1 LKRGTLEVGVGVLK
15 KRVLLAAML
24 VSLFLGLAA
33 GCGGDEGLNKEEYVA
48 ELNAMCEDFSEKE
61 REIGDPQT
69 PADLVE
75 NGPRILDEFER
86 AIADKV
92 HTLEAPDEIAPQADR
107 LEDLADQQ
115 RDVLAGLINAAKA
128 GDFGK
133 LRELAAKNAALN
145 RQAESI
151 TRELGAE
158 ACSEG

>member
-1 LKRGTLEVGVGVLK
+1 VVKKQAFRGG
-15 KRVLLAAML
+15 LLGILVAAL
-24 VSLFLGLAA
+24 TSA
-33 GCGGDEGLNKEEYVA
+33 CGGDEALSKDQYVA

-92 HTLEAPDEIAPQADR
+92 HTLEAPDEIAPEADR
-107 LEDLADQQ
+107 LGEIADQQ
-115 RDVLAGLINAAKA
+115 RDVLAGLINAAK
-128 GDFGK
+128 GSDFAK

-145 RQAESI
+145 EQAESI
-151 TRELGAE
+151 ASELGAR
-158 ACSEG
+158 ACAEG